1 MTYTSFCSKP
11 SLLVRRLAG
20 KHIQSAGI
28 KECQTIGKF
37 LAAQHKAMSELKNS
51 MPNYYSVE
59 WMSSAL
65 SKIEIRLSKTDYA
78 LLRETIDIYSYLK
91 SQGLPTGLIHGD
103 LFRDN
108 ALFNNDK
115 LTGVID
121 YYRACEDLLAI
132 DIAIAINDWCREE
145 EKFNNG
151 KRDAIIDGYN
161 EIRSLTETE
170 LLHMIDLQQ
179 VSASRFTL
187 TRMLG
192 GDPPLKNPEEML
204 LLARSFNK
212 TRQ

>member
-1 MTYTSFCSKP
+1 
-11 SLLVRRLAG
+11 
-20 KHIQSAGI
+20 
-28 KECQTIGKF
+28 
-37 LAAQHKAMSELKNS
+37 MSELKNS

-108 ALFNNDK
+108 ALFDNDK

-161 EIRSLTETE
+161 EIRSLTEPE